1 MVTAAVI
8 VVIERDYRCLFIFA
22 DMFGNAAVAV
32 VVAAAAGFRMVKGF
46 SFTHKGTIVMIV
58 IVIVIVI
65 ISWGAGSAR
74 RFSTSKRID

>member
-32 VVAAAAGFRMVKGF
+32 VVVVVAAGFRMVKGF
-46 SFTHKGTIVMIV
+46 SFIYKGTIVMIV
-58 IVIVIVI
+58 IIFVI
-65 ISWGAGSAR
+65 IIWGAGSAR
-74 RFSTSKRID
+74 RFFTSKRID

>member
-46 SFTHKGTIVMIV
+46 SFTHKGTIVV